1 MSQTPGTLP
10 NLDRRLLLLHCG
22 GDKSLARE
30 ILDLML
36 SQIQT
41 ARRILSDAD
50 PATRVFI
57 AHGLKGAARNCGAS
71 ALAQAADELES
82 DPSSEKAAAGLAAE
96 LTTLEGILRGED
108 ERRSVGG

>member
-1 MSQTPGTLP
+1 
-10 NLDRRLLLLHCG
+10 
-22 GDKSLARE
+22 
-30 ILDLML
+30 ML